1 MRAVTMD
8 GWKQLK
14 RWKAC
19 WNFVVK
25 KGRRRRKLFVD
36 KETGEVES
44 GACQALVLTRK
55 EGTRS

>member
-1 MRAVTMD
+1 MD

-25 KGRRRRKLFVD
+25 KGRRRKLFGD
-36 KETGEVES
+36 KETGKVES